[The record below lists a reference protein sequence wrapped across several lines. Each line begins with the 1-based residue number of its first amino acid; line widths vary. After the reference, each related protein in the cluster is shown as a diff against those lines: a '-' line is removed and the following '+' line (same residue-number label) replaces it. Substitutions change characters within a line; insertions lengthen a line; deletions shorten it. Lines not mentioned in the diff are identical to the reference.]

1 MEPEA
6 RFARIEAVLE
16 RLTEAQ
22 LRGEQRLT
30 DAVEQMAVGHKQL
43 VMAHAV
49 IADEVRKIA
58 EAQAQTE
65 VSMKALSIKSAET
78 QEKLDALI
86 HMWDD
91 WIRERGGKN
100 GAPPAA

>member
-30 DAVEQMAVGHKQL
+30 DAVAQMAVGHKQL
-43 VMAHAV
+43 VTAHTV

-58 EAQAQTE
+58 EAQARTE
-65 VSMKALSIKSAET
+65 VSMHELSVKSTET
-78 QEKLDALI
+78 QGKLDALI